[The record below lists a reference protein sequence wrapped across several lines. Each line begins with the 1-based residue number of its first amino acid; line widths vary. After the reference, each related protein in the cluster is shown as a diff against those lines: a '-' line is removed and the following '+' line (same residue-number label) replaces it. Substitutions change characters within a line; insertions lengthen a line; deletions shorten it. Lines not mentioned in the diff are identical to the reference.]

1 MSMMCFP
8 VCGSPDRRRAVVLV
22 DDDADVTFADAS
34 DVFFDARDAF
44 DARASAL
51 SSDQPMMRDVEDDHD
66 DDDGTFAALS
76 RASERMER
84 ESRSN
89 LAARARATAT
99 AIKAVLNAAASK
111 KSIDLTS
118 FLGTP
123 IRWCSRYSVL
133 RIATDSVS
141 PISKDMPSRTFRM
154 FEMLRRIRVDSTAEE
169 RFLGAL
175 GAFIAECE
183 PPRSLKK
190 PLNPVLGETAMHT
203 ITFADGSSF
212 ECVWEQVSHHP
223 PVTANF
229 ARGPTF
235 VVAGNVQPKP
245 RLVGAHIDV
254 ALDGYVQFVIP
265 SRGNETYEASMPT
278 FEWRF
283 LPRWYARMKPNA
295 PVTFACA
302 RTGFRAEL
310 TYGTKYGC
318 HRIKG
323 AVYALGAGN
332 GVVYTIDGRY
342 DGEVVA
348 TPTTRADKAPKTI
361 YDANEFLRI
370 GQSGRTHEHWMMV
383 KRHDDPRD
391 SDTVWRECF
400 EAMDRND
407 WDAARAA
414 KKKVE
419 DDERVERR
427 ARAERGDI
435 WRPKYFAHEKSTGRW
450 VRNDVPTMT

>member
-154 FEMLRRIRVDSTAEE
+154 FEMLAHPRRFHRG
-169 RFLGAL
+169 GAVL
-175 GAFIAECE
+175 R
-183 PPRSLKK
+183 RSRRLHRRMRAPSIVEK
-190 PLNPVLGETAMHT
+190 A
-203 ITFADGSSF
+203 AQSS
-212 ECVWEQVSHHP
+212 
-223 PVTANF
+223 
-229 ARGPTF
+229 ARGNRHAYDHVRGW
-235 VVAGNVQPKP
+235 VVV
-245 RLVGAHIDV
+245 
-254 ALDGYVQFVIP
+254 
-265 SRGNETYEASMPT
+265 
-278 FEWRF
+278 
-283 LPRWYARMKPNA
+283 
-295 PVTFACA
+295 
-302 RTGFRAEL
+302 
-310 TYGTKYGC
+310 
-318 HRIKG
+318 
-323 AVYALGAGN
+323 
-332 GVVYTIDGRY
+332 
-342 DGEVVA
+342 
-348 TPTTRADKAPKTI
+348 
-361 YDANEFLRI
+361 
-370 GQSGRTHEHWMMV
+370 
-383 KRHDDPRD
+383 
-391 SDTVWRECF
+391 
-400 EAMDRND
+400 
-407 WDAARAA
+407 
-414 KKKVE
+414 
-419 DDERVERR
+419 
-427 ARAERGDI
+427 
-435 WRPKYFAHEKSTGRW
+435 
-450 VRNDVPTMT
+450 